1 MPDEQD
7 TPAQDE
13 QSAAAGTELKNPA
26 WELFILALSA
36 LSIANLVISFAAAN
50 EVITDIVFIVDLG
63 LSAIFLA
70 DFSYRLLTSTSK
82 RTYLIRQGGWL
93 DFVGSLPLP
102 GLRIARLFRMARVTL
117 LVRRFGLGNI
127 WRGFRSNLASSTLLV
142 ALLLVIFLLE
152 FGAIGVAK
160 AEAGAPDANIRT
172 AQDAIWWGYVTM
184 TTVGYGD
191 RFPTTT
197 DGRIVGVFVMTLGI
211 AMLGVLTGFLA
222 NVFLSPR
229 KTRREEPRAE
239 QSDVSS
245 RLGELERLLREQER
259 LTAELRERLTRPG

>member
-1 MPDEQD
+1 M
-7 TPAQDE
+7 
-13 QSAAAGTELKNPA
+13 
-26 WELFILALSA
+26 
-36 LSIANLVISFAAAN
+36 
-50 EVITDIVFIVDLG
+50 
-63 LSAIFLA
+63 
-70 DFSYRLLTSTSK
+70 
-82 RTYLIRQGGWL
+82 
-93 DFVGSLPLP
+93 
-102 GLRIARLFRMARVTL
+102 
-117 LVRRFGLGNI
+117 
-127 WRGFRSNLASSTLLV
+127 

-152 FGAIGVAK
+152 FGAIGAAK